1 MLWFISTFLP
11 YLVSSLALLPNYE
24 MKGAAYELRHA
35 PKPKTSVL
43 CHSMC
48 LAHMVHVVE
57 EVDIQ
62 SNKTRFVQ
70 RLSFNPIF
78 RMPYVCSFSCTALA

>member
-35 PKPKTSVL
+35 PKQKQVFCVTACAWLTWFTLWKRLTFNQTKQVL
-43 CHSMC
+43 
-48 LAHMVHVVE
+48 
-57 EVDIQ
+57 I
-62 SNKTRFVQ
+62 
-70 RLSFNPIF
+70 
-78 RMPYVCSFSCTALA
+78 